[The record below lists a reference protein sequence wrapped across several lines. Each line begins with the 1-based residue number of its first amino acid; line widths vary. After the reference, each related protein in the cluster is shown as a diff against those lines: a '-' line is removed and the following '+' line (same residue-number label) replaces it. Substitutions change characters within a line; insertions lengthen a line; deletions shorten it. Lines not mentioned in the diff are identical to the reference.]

1 MDIAASRSKR
11 LQWTALILLVISV
24 CINYLDRGNLGVA
37 AKRIQV
43 EMHFGDPE
51 LGLLLGA
58 FFWSYALMQ
67 LVAGKIVDRWN
78 VMWVMALGY
87 LLWSAATGLTGLVH
101 SFALLFV
108 LRLSLGVG
116 ESVAYPSY
124 SKIIAA
130 HFSEGARGAANG
142 FIDAGSKLGPALG
155 ILLGVKM
162 LNALTWRGM
171 FVAIGVAS
179 LLWLVPWCL
188 IAPRLRGGT
197 EVSAIAAEPPS
208 YAQLLRMRVYW
219 GTAIGLFGAN
229 YTWYLMLTWLPYY
242 FETDRHYTHD
252 RLALL
257 GSLPFWAVAASATF
271 SGLLTDLLVR
281 RGARAGAVRRW
292 FVAVGLFGCAAFL
305 FPAAFIREDML
316 SNVLFTMACLAFGM
330 FSGNHWAFTQTLAG
344 PSAAGKWTGLENFM
358 GNLSGV
364 VAPYLSG
371 VTLAYTHSFL
381 WAFGIACFFL
391 LCSVIG
397 FTVIVGPAVPVSW
410 VTGGQSEIAASPTK
424 YHRV

>member
-1 MDIAASRSKR
+1 MHIVASTSKR
-11 LQWTALILLVISV
+11 LQWATLILLVVSV

-43 EMHFGDPE
+43 EMHFGDAQ

-78 VMWVMALGY
+78 VMWVMAFGY
-87 LLWSAATGLTGLVH
+87 LLWSLATGVTGLVS
-101 SFALLFV
+101 SFAALFI
-108 LRLSLGVG
+108 LRLCLGVG

-130 HFSEGARGAANG
+130 HFSEGTRGAANG
-142 FIDAGSKLGPALG
+142 LIDAGSKLGPALG

-162 LNALTWRGM
+162 VNALSWRGM
-171 FVAIGVAS
+171 FLVIGVAS
-179 LLWLVPWCL
+179 LLWMIPWCL
-188 IAPRLRGGT
+188 IAPRLR
-197 EVSAIAAEPPS
+197 VSAEVAKVAVNPPS
-208 YAQLLRMRVYW
+208 YANLLRRRVFW
-219 GTAIGLFGAN
+219 GTAIGLFGGN

-257 GSLPFWAVAASATF
+257 GSLPFWAVAASATAA
-271 SGLLTDLLVR
+271 GLFTDLLVR
-281 RGARAGAVRRW
+281 RGARAGPVRRA
-292 FVAVGLFGCAAFL
+292 FVAVGLLGCAAFL
-305 FPAAFIREDML
+305 FPAVAIRQDIL
-316 SNVLFTMACLAFGM
+316 SNILFTLACLAFGL
-330 FSGNHWAFTQTLAG
+330 FSANHWAFTQTLAG
-344 PSAAGKWTGLENFM
+344 PNAAGKWTGLENFM

-364 VAPYLSG
+364 AAPYLSG
-371 VTLAYTHSFL
+371 ITLAHTHSFL

-391 LCSVIG
+391 LCSVAG
-397 FTVIVGPAVPVSW
+397 FTVVVGRAEPVSW
-410 VTGGQSEIAASPTK
+410 PEANDAAVLPHGTGLHQ
-424 YHRV
+424 V